1 MAENQGNHMAQAS
14 HRKQLGA
21 LLEDL
26 KQRSGHSYQWI
37 GQSVRASKSTV
48 YRYCTGQIVP
58 PDFATVERIAKACN
72 AGRAE
77 MAALHQLWMAA
88 SAGPEDVP
96 ADARD
101 EAWSDA
107 RGEVPPAGQDELPS
121 AAAEETPDG
130 LPDEACDDVPE
141 AVSDGLPDDGGDDR
155 PERPEEAERPGVP
168 VSTGPGAAA
177 GPGVPAGVPAGTNSP
192 TAGPTNRVPRQR
204 RRSLLLVLSAALMTL
219 VVAVTA
225 TGSSPADRDSSSG
238 SARQWIPGPA
248 WVSAPAPVPSTLFGV
263 TLNST
268 TGTMP
273 SFRTGAV
280 RLWDSDTRWSNIQ
293 PRRGEFDWSIL
304 DRLVDG
310 AERARLP
317 ALFVMGG
324 TPRWASP
331 DGPVG
336 PYADGSR
343 AAPPDRLA
351 DWDTYVRA
359 LVERYEGR
367 IEAYELW
374 VLAND
379 PRFYDGSVRTLV
391 EMVRRAARTIRAV
404 DPDATVVCPGMGR
417 LWDPEAVRVFERFAE
432 LGGYRHCDVAGVK
445 LYQRTASDPPET
457 MLALTRTVD
466 RILHHAGVHPR
477 LWNTGTMYEIPLQKP
492 LGRRRAA
499 DYAVRFYLVGLYAR
513 NANVERM
520 YFYNWGGTKIPIV
533 LQAEGGAPTQ
543 AALAVERLQ
552 RWLAH
557 ARIHSC
563 GHGLASG
570 LGDNV
575 WECRFTVTGSRL
587 RHEAAIR
594 WTDSGTAVTTSAPD
608 LAAVHRLDGTVTPVR
623 PGDTIRITEQPILLE
638 EHPRSLRP
646 VRREPSS
653 ADG

>member
-1 MAENQGNHMAQAS
+1 MAENQGKHMAQAS

-88 SAGPEDVP
+88 SAGPDEVP
-96 ADARD
+96 SDARD
-101 EAWSDA
+101 E
-107 RGEVPPAGQDELPS
+107 VPS

-130 LPDEACDDVPE
+130 LPDEARDDVPDAASDALADDVRDDLPE
-141 AVSDGLPDDGGDDR
+141 A
-155 PERPEEAERPGVP
+155 AERPGVP
-168 VSTGPGAAA
+168 VSA
-177 GPGVPAGVPAGTNSP
+177 GPGTPAGPGVPAGTNSP
-192 TAGPTNRVPRQR
+192 PAGPANRVRRQR
-204 RRSLLLVLSAALMTL
+204 GRSLLLVLSAVLMTL

-225 TGSSPADRDSSSG
+225 TGSRPTDRDPSSG
-238 SARQWIPGPA
+238 PAQQWIPGPA

-293 PRRGEFDWSIL
+293 PRRGEFDWSVL

-310 AERARLP
+310 AERAGLP

-351 DWDTYVRA
+351 DWDTFVRA

-379 PRFYDGSVRTLV
+379 SRFYDGSVRTLV
-391 EMVRRAARTIRAV
+391 EMVRRAGRTIRAT

-417 LWDPEAVRVFERFAE
+417 LWDPEAVRVLERFAE

-594 WTDSGTAVTTSAPD
+594 WTDSGTAVTTSEPD

>member
-1 MAENQGNHMAQAS
+1 MAQAS

-26 KQRSGHSYQWI
+26 KQRSGRSYQWI

-88 SAGPEDVP
+88 SAGPDDVP
-96 ADARD
+96 SDARD
-101 EAWSDA
+101 E
-107 RGEVPPAGQDELPS
+107 VPSAGPDDVPS
-121 AAAEETPDG
+121 AAPEETPDG
-130 LPDEACDDVPE
+130 PPDEACEDVPDE
-141 AVSDGLPDDGGDDR
+141 ASDALPHAASDALPDDVRDDL
-155 PERPEEAERPGVP
+155 PDLPGEAERPGVP
-168 VSTGPGAAA
+168 ASTGPGVSA
-177 GPGVPAGVPAGTNSP
+177 GPGVSGGAHSP
-192 TAGPTNRVPRQR
+192 TAGPSNHVRRQR

-225 TGSSPADRDSSSG
+225 TGSTPADRDVSSG
-238 SARQWIPGPA
+238 SAGQWIPGPA

-293 PRRGEFDWSIL
+293 PRRGEFDWSVL

-310 AERARLP
+310 AERAGLP

-331 DGPVG
+331 GGPVA

-351 DWDTYVRA
+351 DWDTFVRA
-359 LVERYEGR
+359 LVGRYEGR

-391 EMVRRAARTIRAV
+391 EMVRRAGRTIRAT

-417 LWDPEAVRVFERFAE
+417 LWDPEAVRVLERFAE

-594 WTDSGTAVTTSAPD
+594 WTDSGTAVTTSAPG

-653 ADG
+653 ADD

>member
-88 SAGPEDVP
+88 SAGPDEVP
-96 ADARD
+96 SDAGAEVPSEVRD
-101 EAWSDA
+101 E
-107 RGEVPPAGQDELPS
+107 VPSAGQDEVPS
-121 AAAEETPDG
+121 AAAEKTPDG
-130 LPDEACDDVPE
+130 LPDEARDDVPDA
-141 AVSDGLPDDGGDDR
+141 AVDGLPDDGGDDL
-155 PERPEEAERPGVP
+155 PQEAERFGDPAP
-168 VSTGPGAAA
+168 A
-177 GPGVPAGVPAGTNSP
+177 GPGVPAGTKSATAAP
-192 TAGPTNRVPRQR
+192 TRRGRRQR

-225 TGSSPADRDSSSG
+225 TGSSPTDRDASSG
-238 SARQWIPGPA
+238 SAEQWIPGPA

-280 RLWDSDTRWSNIQ
+280 RLWDSDTRWSNLQ
-293 PRRGEFDWSIL
+293 PRRGEFDWSVL

-310 AERARLP
+310 AERAGLP

-331 DGPVG
+331 DGPAA
-336 PYADGSR
+336 PYTDGSR

-351 DWDTYVRA
+351 DWDTFVRA

-391 EMVRRAARTIRAV
+391 EMVRRAGRAIRAA

-417 LWDPEAVRVFERFAE
+417 LWDPEAVRVLERFAE

-594 WTDSGTAVTTSAPD
+594 WTDSGTAVTTAEPG

-623 PGDTIRITEQPILLE
+623 PGDTITLTEQPILLE

-653 ADG
+653 AVG

>member
-1 MAENQGNHMAQAS
+1 MAQAS

-26 KQRSGHSYQWI
+26 KRRSGHSYQWI

-77 MAALHQLWMAA
+77 MAALHQLWLAA
-88 SAGPEDVP
+88 SAGPDDVP
-96 ADARD
+96 SDARD
-101 EAWSDA
+101 E
-107 RGEVPPAGQDELPS
+107 VPSAGQDEVPS
-121 AAAEETPDG
+121 AVPEETPDG
-130 LPDEACDDVPE
+130 LPDEACDDVPD
-141 AVSDGLPDDGGDDR
+141 AASDALPDDGGGNL
-155 PERPEEAERPGVP
+155 PEEAERPGAPVP
-168 VSTGPGAAA
+168 A
-177 GPGVPAGVPAGTNSP
+177 GPGVPAGTNSP
-192 TAGPTNRVPRQR
+192 TVGPTGRVRRQR

-225 TGSSPADRDSSSG
+225 TGSSPADRDASSE
-238 SARQWIPGPA
+238 SAEQWIPGPA

-293 PRRGEFDWSIL
+293 PRRGEFDWSVL
-304 DRLVDG
+304 DRLVGG
-310 AERARLP
+310 AERAGLP

-324 TPRWASP
+324 TPGWASP

-351 DWDTYVRA
+351 DWDTFVRA

-379 PRFYDGSVRTLV
+379 SRFYDGSVRTLV
-391 EMVRRAARTIRAV
+391 EMVRRAGRTIRAT

-417 LWDPEAVRVFERFAE
+417 LWDPEAVRVLERFAE

-575 WECRFTVTGSRL
+575 WECRFTVTGSRQ

-594 WTDSGTAVTTSAPD
+594 WTDSGTAVTTSEPY
-608 LAAVHRLDGTVTPVR
+608 LASVHRLDGTVTSVQ

-646 VRREPSS
+646 VRREPSRP
-653 ADG
+653 GGQG

>member
-1 MAENQGNHMAQAS
+1 MAEAS

-26 KQRSGHSYQWI
+26 KQRSGHSYQRI
-37 GQSVRASKSTV
+37 GQGVRASKSTV

-58 PDFATVERIAKACN
+58 PDFATIERIAKTCN
-72 AGRAE
+72 AGKAE
-77 MAALHQLWMAA
+77 MAELYRLWMAA
-88 SAGPEDVP
+88 SCAPDEVPVHVHTPVHTPDPVPADSPDHVPDHAPADVP
-96 ADARD
+96 ADL
-101 EAWSDA
+101 
-107 RGEVPPAGQDELPS
+107 PAGAL
-121 AAAEETPDG
+121 AA
-130 LPDEACDDVPE
+130 PE
-141 AVSDGLPDDGGDDR
+141 Q
-155 PERPEEAERPGVP
+155 PGVP
-168 VSTGPGAAA
+168 GTALVGAPAEADSPTTGPPPSTPPLSPSAPRAR
-177 GPGVPAGVPAGTNSP
+177 PVPAVRPADGT
-192 TAGPTNRVPRQR
+192 R
-204 RRSLLLVLSAALMTL
+204 RPGGRSLLFALSAALVTL
-219 VVAVTA
+219 LVAMTA
-225 TGSSPADRDSSSG
+225 TSSG
-238 SARQWIPGPA
+238 PTLHGTSPRRAEQWIPGPA
-248 WVSAPAPVPSTLFGV
+248 WVSAPAPVRSTLFGV
-263 TLNST
+263 TINST

-293 PRRGEFDWSIL
+293 PRRGEFDWDVL

-310 AERARLP
+310 AERAALP

-351 DWDTYVRA
+351 DWDAFVSA
-359 LVERYEGR
+359 LVRRYQGR

-379 PRFYDGSVRTLV
+379 SRFYNGSVETLV
-391 EMVRRAARTIRAV
+391 EMVRRAGRTIRAA
-404 DPDATVVCPGMGR
+404 DPEATVVCPGMGR
-417 LWDPEAVRVFERFAE
+417 LWEPEAVHVLERFAE
-432 LGGYRHCDVAGVK
+432 LGGYRYCDVAGVK

-466 RILHHAGVHPR
+466 RILHRAGVHPR

-492 LGRRRAA
+492 LSRRRAA

-513 NANVERM
+513 DANVERM
-520 YFYNWGGTKIPIV
+520 YFYNWGGTKIPVV
-533 LQAEGGAPTQ
+533 LQAEGGAPTR
-543 AALAVERLQ
+543 AALAVEQLQ

-570 LGDNV
+570 LGANV
-575 WECRFTVTGSRL
+575 WECRFTVTESGPS
-587 RHEAAIR
+587 HEATVR
-594 WTDSGTAVTTSAPD
+594 WTDSGTAMTTSEPG
-608 LAAVHRLDGTVTPVR
+608 LAFVHRLDGTVTAVR
-623 PGDTIRITEQPILLE
+623 PGDTIRITEQPVLLE
-638 EHPRSLRP
+638 QRPVGYTP
-646 VRREPSS
+646 VRREPPRPVGRGDRGEALRRPPSP
-653 ADG
+653 

>member
-1 MAENQGNHMAQAS
+1 MAEDPGEHMAEAS

-21 LLEDL
+21 LLEGL

-37 GQSVRASKSTV
+37 GQCVRASKSTV
-48 YRYCTGQIVP
+48 YRYSTGQIVP
-58 PDFATVERIAKACN
+58 PDFATIERIAKACN
-72 AGRAE
+72 ANKTE
-77 MAALHQLWMAA
+77 MAALYQLWMAA
-88 SAGPEDVP
+88 SDAPADVP
-96 ADARD
+96 D
-101 EAWSDA
+101 EILQ
-107 RGEVPPAGQDELPS
+107 EP
-121 AAAEETPDG
+121 
-130 LPDEACDDVPE
+130 
-141 AVSDGLPDDGGDDR
+141 
-155 PERPEEAERPGVP
+155 ERPGVP
-168 VSTGPGAAA
+168 ALTGPG
-177 GPGVPAGVPAGTNSP
+177 SP
-192 TAGPTNRVPRQR
+192 TAGPPASMPPPAPPAPPAPRAPRARPAPTARPTDGAPRHR
-204 RRSLLLVLSAALMTL
+204 RRSLLFVFSAALVTL
-219 VVAVTA
+219 LVAVTA
-225 TGSSPADRDSSSG
+225 TSSSPALRGASSRKSE
-238 SARQWIPGPA
+238 QWIPGPA
-248 WVSAPAPVPSTLFGV
+248 WVSAPAQVRSTLFGV
-263 TLNST
+263 TINST

-293 PRRGEFDWSIL
+293 PQRGEFDWTVL
-304 DRLVDG
+304 DRLVGG
-310 AERARLP
+310 AERAGLP

-351 DWDTYVRA
+351 DWDAFVRA
-359 LVERYEGR
+359 LVHRYQGR

-379 PRFYDGSVRTLV
+379 SRFYNGSVETLV
-391 EMVRRAARTIRAV
+391 EMVRRASRTIRAA
-404 DPDATVVCPGMGR
+404 DPKATVVCPGMGR
-417 LWDPEAVRVFERFAE
+417 LWEPDAVHVLKRFAE
-432 LGGYRHCDVAGVK
+432 LGGYRHCDVAGIK

-492 LGRRRAA
+492 LSRRRAA

-543 AALAVERLQ
+543 AALAVEQLQ

-575 WECRFTVTGSRL
+575 WECRFTVTESRL
-587 RHEAAIR
+587 SHEAIVR
-594 WTDSGTAVTTSAPD
+594 WTDSGTAMTTPEPG
-608 LAAVHRLDGTVTPVR
+608 LAFVHRLDGTVTAVQ

-638 EHPRSLRP
+638 QRP
-646 VRREPSS
+646 ESS
-653 ADG
+653 TP